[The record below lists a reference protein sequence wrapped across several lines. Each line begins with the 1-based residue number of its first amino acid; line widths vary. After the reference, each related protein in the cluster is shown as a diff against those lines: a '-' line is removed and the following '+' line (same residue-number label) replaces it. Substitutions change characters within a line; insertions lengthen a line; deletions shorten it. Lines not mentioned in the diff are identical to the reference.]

1 MDVVRIQGGR
11 ALRGPI
17 TVSGAKN
24 ACLPIFAAALLT
36 EETCVIENV
45 PDLSDVHTMGK
56 LLTHLGAE
64 VKQVDPHTWQITA
77 KKITHFA
84 PHNLVSQM
92 RASVVLL
99 GPLLGRLRKAVVSQP
114 GGCNFGPRPIDLH
127 IKGFKSLGCT
137 VKMKRGYLHL
147 DGSHMKGTEIFLGGR
162 QGSTVTGT
170 ANMIMAAVL
179 VPGVTRIDSAACEP
193 EIEDL
198 CRLLVAMGAR
208 IDGIGTHV
216 LTIEGVDR
224 LRGAR
229 HRVIPDRIE
238 AGTWIMAAAITRGDI
253 TIQGA
258 NPQHLAAFLDKL
270 DESGLSVAIEGP
282 DTLRVNAENL
292 KLKPVDIITL
302 PHPGYPTDLQAQMC
316 ALLTI
321 TPGLSIITERIY
333 PNRFM
338 YVSELQRMGADI
350 AIEGPS
356 AIIKGRPRLSGAMVM
371 ASDLRASA
379 ALILAGL
386 HANDETWVRRVY
398 HLDRG
403 YEKFDEKLRGLGA
416 NIERMNEK
424 QMPAELLGEE

>member
-11 ALRGPI
+11 PLRGQI
-17 TVSGAKN
+17 SVSGAKN
-24 ACLPIFAAALLT
+24 AALPIFAATLLT
-36 EETCVIENV
+36 EETCVLENV
-45 PDLSDVHTMGK
+45 PDLSDVRFMGEI
-56 LLTHLGAE
+56 LTELGA
-64 VKQVDPHTWQITA
+64 QVARLDAHTWQITA
-77 KKITHFA
+77 RKIGHFA
-84 PHNLVSQM
+84 PHKLVSKM
-92 RASVVLL
+92 RASVLLL
-99 GPLLGRLRKAVVSQP
+99 GPLIARLRKAVVSQP
-114 GGCNFGPRPIDLH
+114 GGCNIGPRPIDLH
-127 IKGFKSLGCT
+127 VKGLKSLGCG
-137 VKMKRGYLHL
+137 VRMKKGYLHV
-147 DGSHMKGTEIFLGGR
+147 DGASLRGAEVFLGGR

-170 ANMIMAAVL
+170 ANLVMAATL
-179 VPGVTRIDSAACEP
+179 APGVTRIDSAACEP

-198 CRLLVAMGAR
+198 CRMLVAMGAR

-216 LTIEGVDR
+216 LTVEGVDR

-238 AGTWIMAAAITRGDI
+238 AGTWLVAAAITRGDVTVI
-253 TIQGA
+253 GA
-258 NPQHLAAFLDKL
+258 NAQHLGAFFDKL
-270 DESGLSVAIEGP
+270 DEAGIAVTIEGP
-282 DTLRVNAENL
+282 DQLRVNATNL
-292 KLKPVDIITL
+292 KVRPVDIITL

-316 ALLTI
+316 ALLAV
-321 TPGLSIITERIY
+321 TPGLSIVTERVY

-356 AIIKGRPRLSGAMVM
+356 AIIKGRTRLSGAMVM

-416 NIERMNEK
+416 VIERLDEK
-424 QMPAELLGEE
+424 NMPPELLGEE

>member
-11 ALRGPI
+11 TLRGEI
-17 TVSGAKN
+17 AVSGAKN
-24 ACLPIFAAALLT
+24 SCLLIFAATLLT
-36 EETCVIENV
+36 EETCVLENV
-45 PDLSDVHTMGK
+45 PDLSDVRFMGQI
-56 LLTHLGAE
+56 LQHLGAE
-64 VKQVDPHTWQITA
+64 VERLDPHTWKITA
-77 KKITHFA
+77 KNVTHFA
-84 PHNLVSQM
+84 PHMLVSKM

-99 GPLLGRLRKAVVSQP
+99 GPLVARLRKAVVSQP

-127 IKGFKSLGCT
+127 LKGLKSLGCT
-137 VKMKRGYLHL
+137 VRMKKGYLHL
-147 DGSHMKGTEIFLGGR
+147 DASKLRGTEIFLGGR

-170 ANMIMAAVL
+170 ANLIMAAVL
-179 VPGVTRIDSAACEP
+179 APGITRLDSAACEP

-198 CRLLVAMGAR
+198 CRLLVSMGAR
-208 IDGIGTHV
+208 IDGIGTHM

-238 AGTWIMAAAITRGDI
+238 AGTWILAAAITRGDV
-253 TIQGA
+253 TVTGA
-258 NPQHLAAFLDKL
+258 NAQHLGAFFDKL
-270 DESGLSVAIEGP
+270 DEAGLALSAEGP
-282 DTLRVNAENL
+282 NKLRVNATNV
-292 KLKPVDIITL
+292 KLKPVDVITL
-302 PHPGYPTDLQAQMC
+302 PYPGYPTDLQAQMC
-316 ALLTI
+316 AVLAV
-321 TPGLSIITERIY
+321 TPGLSIVTERIY

-356 AIIKGRPRLSGAMVM
+356 AIIKGRTKLSGAMVM

-386 HANDETWVRRVY
+386 CATDETWVRRVY

-403 YEKFDEKLRGLGA
+403 YEKFDDKLRGLGA
-416 NIERMNEK
+416 AIERLDEK
-424 QMPAELLGEE
+424 DMPPELAGEE

>member
-1 MDVVRIQGGR
+1 MDAVRIQGGR
-11 ALRGPI
+11 TLRGEI
-17 TVSGAKN
+17 AVSGAKN
-24 ACLPIFAAALLT
+24 SCLPIFAATLLT
-36 EETCVIENV
+36 EETCLIENV
-45 PDLSDVHTMGK
+45 PDLSDVRFMGDILK
-56 LLTHLGAE
+56 QLGAE
-64 VKQVDPHTWQITA
+64 VERVDPHTWKITA
-77 KKITHFA
+77 RNIGHFA
-84 PHNLVSQM
+84 PHALVSKM

-99 GPLLGRLRKAVVSQP
+99 GPLAGRLRKAVVSQP

-127 IKGFKSLGCT
+127 IKGLKTLGCSIR
-137 VKMKRGYLHL
+137 MKKGYLHV
-147 DGSHMKGTEIFLGGR
+147 DGSKLRGAELFLGGR

-179 VPGVTRIDSAACEP
+179 APGVTRLDSAACEP
-193 EIEDL
+193 EVEDL
-198 CRLLVAMGAR
+198 CRMLVGMGAR
-208 IDGIGTHV
+208 IDGIGTHM

-238 AGTWIMAAAITRGDI
+238 AGTWILASAITHGDV
-253 TIQGA
+253 TVTGA
-258 NPQHLAAFLDKL
+258 NAQNLGAFFDKL
-270 DESGLSVAIEGP
+270 DEAGLSITNEGP
-282 DTLRVNAENL
+282 NKLRVNATNV
-292 KLKPVDIITL
+292 KLRPVDIITL

-316 ALLTI
+316 AVLAV

-356 AIIKGRPRLSGAMVM
+356 AIIKGRNRLSGAMVM

-386 HANDETWVRRVY
+386 VASDETWVKRVY

-416 NIERMNEK
+416 VIERLDEK
-424 QMPAELLGEE
+424 DMPPELAGEE